1 MSKRGRTPVEVR
13 SNSTH
18 PQKGPFRP
26 FRTGVQ
32 RHHDMRFASGDNNPE
47 RTSQPHPA
55 SFWPLVN
62 PAPAGFSFPSSFGRL
77 RAAFFILGVPM
88 DPTDLGPGTA
98 TWLGGTG
105 TILLGG
111 FLWLRKF
118 LSRDAA
124 DRAMDN
130 ADIGTVRRLNE
141 LLDSEREAR
150 KEAEA
155 RADQFARERNELAA
169 AVGRM
174 EGKVEVL
181 TNQIAQLTDKVTTQS
196 AEIARLRSQLG
207 GSKDG
212 QMRN

>member
-1 MSKRGRTPVEVR
+1 
-13 SNSTH
+13 
-18 PQKGPFRP
+18 
-26 FRTGVQ
+26 
-32 RHHDMRFASGDNNPE
+32 
-47 RTSQPHPA
+47 
-55 SFWPLVN
+55 
-62 PAPAGFSFPSSFGRL
+62 
-77 RAAFFILGVPM
+77 M

-118 LSRDAA
+118 LSKDAA

-141 LLDSEREAR
+141 LLDSERLAR

-155 RADQFARERNELAA
+155 RADQFAKERNELAA

-174 EGKVEVL
+174 EGRIDAL
-181 TNQIAQLTDKVTTQS
+181 TSQVAQLTDKVTSQS
-196 AEIARLRSQLG
+196 SEISRLRTQLG
-207 GSKDG
+207 G
-212 QMRN
+212 NN

>member
-1 MSKRGRTPVEVR
+1 
-13 SNSTH
+13 
-18 PQKGPFRP
+18 
-26 FRTGVQ
+26 
-32 RHHDMRFASGDNNPE
+32 
-47 RTSQPHPA
+47 
-55 SFWPLVN
+55 
-62 PAPAGFSFPSSFGRL
+62 
-77 RAAFFILGVPM
+77 M

-118 LSRDAA
+118 LSKDAA

-141 LLDSEREAR
+141 LLDSERVAR

-155 RADQFARERNELAA
+155 RADQFAKERNELAA

-174 EGKVEVL
+174 EGRIDAL
-181 TNQIAQLTDKVTTQS
+181 TSQVAQLTDKVTSQS
-196 AEIARLRSQLG
+196 SEISRLRTQLG
-207 GSKDG
+207 G
-212 QMRN
+212 NN